1 MHSPSIE
8 PLSRPPAVYPGAMR
22 GFLLRLLL
30 NTLALWLV
38 AQLYGGVYFAPGSGL
53 GDYLLAGLIFGIA
66 NAIVRPILLLL
77 TLPINLLSLGLFTLV
92 INAVILIL
100 VSFFTSLEVRGFG
113 GAFIGAI
120 VLSIIGFVLNLL
132 FEPRRR

>member
-1 MHSPSIE
+1 
-8 PLSRPPAVYPGAMR
+8 MR

>member
-1 MHSPSIE
+1 
-8 PLSRPPAVYPGAMR
+8 MR
-22 GFLLRLLL
+22 GFILRLLL

-38 AQLYGGVYFAPGSGL
+38 AQLYGGVYFTPGSSL
-53 GDYLLAGLIFGIA
+53 GDYLVAGLIFGIA

-92 INAVILIL
+92 INAVILVL
-100 VSFFTSLEVRGFG
+100 VAFFTSLEIRGFS

-120 VLSIIGFVLNLL
+120 LLSIVSLVLNML
-132 FEPRRR
+132 FEPRKR